1 MIDMELKLTENQ
13 YQALFDMVD
22 FYRDFQNDL
31 YDSPAVETLFTE
43 TQRELFEIFQL
54 DA

>member
-1 MIDMELKLTENQ
+1 MELSLTEEQ
-13 YQALFDMVD
+13 YQTLADMVD

-31 YDSPAVETLFTE
+31 YDSPEAETLFTK
-43 TQRELFEIFQL
+43 TQRQLFEIFQL